1 MKRET
6 WKLIVQILIS
16 ILTAITTTLT
26 TTSCVKSHSSSS
38 TVRQCGPTSSRLQPR
53 LTHGIAKEAGS
64 SASAT
69 IMWCDAT
76 GASSQVVRNGWLVP
90 TA

>member
-6 WKLIVQILIS
+6 WKQLLQIIIT

-26 TTSCVKSHSSSS
+26 TTSCVRSHLSSS
-38 TVRQCGPTSSRLQPR
+38 TARHIGLTKRHLPTR
-53 LTHGIAKEAGS
+53 LTETTASGAGS

-76 GASSQVVRNGWLVP
+76 ARLNLDGRNG
-90 TA
+90 